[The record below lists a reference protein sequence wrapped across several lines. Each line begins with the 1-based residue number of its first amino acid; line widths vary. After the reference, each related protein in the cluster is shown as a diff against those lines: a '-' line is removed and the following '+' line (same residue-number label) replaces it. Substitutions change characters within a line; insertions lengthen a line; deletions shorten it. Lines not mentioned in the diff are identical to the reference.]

1 MNKRAL
7 ILAAHGSRHEP
18 AANAQIR
25 RIASVLEARGGFDA
39 VVAAF
44 HQGAPT
50 YGEVLDAVD
59 AGDVTVVPVMT
70 SQGFYCDEFLPAQ
83 LAKNRRFRDVRI
95 RQTPPIGVHRDMARI
110 VSVRIAD
117 ICSAHDLDPRQVD
130 AAVVGHG
137 AQRNPNSR
145 RATQNLAA
153 ALQSTATVRRVAAFF
168 LDEPPGVE
176 QIPIVLDCATI
187 VVIPFLIS
195 PGPHVRRD
203 IPRRLGVGES
213 VDRLPREGAIGNRR
227 NLIDDAVGTY
237 PAIVDV
243 IWNLATSPL
252 ASRHRLKSPIRI
264 VQIPMWHRPMSHRPM
279 AGANRLLAGATSSE
293 TVPNVRPA
301 ACGSGGA
308 TRRGVLRLGT
318 RGSRLALRQAD
329 IVARALHDRGTLVE
343 IVELSTLG
351 DRITDRAIG
360 DLPSSAPFCGEI
372 EDALRRGEID
382 LAVHSRKD
390 LNVAEPDDLRLAAI
404 LPRGLVEECLV
415 SRHGRRLDQLPP
427 GAIIGTSS
435 PRRAAQLLAQRPDLK
450 PATMRGPVE
459 GRVAQVRAGRFDAAI
474 LAAAGL
480 ARLDMLAEAAETF
493 SLEAFLPAPAQG
505 ALAVQVRGDDDATWT
520 ICAALDDAETRRAV
534 AAELEFLRPFEFD
547 AMRIAAAL
555 ATVDAGT
562 ITLRARL
569 LSPDGTRRRDVMVT
583 GTDPHETAAATID
596 AVTSR
601 ESQNVGAVR

>member
-1 MNKRAL
+1 
-7 ILAAHGSRHEP
+7 
-18 AANAQIR
+18 
-25 RIASVLEARGGFDA
+25 
-39 VVAAF
+39 
-44 HQGAPT
+44 
-50 YGEVLDAVD
+50 
-59 AGDVTVVPVMT
+59 
-70 SQGFYCDEFLPAQ
+70 
-83 LAKNRRFRDVRI
+83 
-95 RQTPPIGVHRDMARI
+95 
-110 VSVRIAD
+110 
-117 ICSAHDLDPRQVD
+117 
-130 AAVVGHG
+130 
-137 AQRNPNSR
+137 
-145 RATQNLAA
+145 
-153 ALQSTATVRRVAAFF
+153 
-168 LDEPPGVE
+168 
-176 QIPIVLDCATI
+176 
-187 VVIPFLIS
+187 
-195 PGPHVRRD
+195 
-203 IPRRLGVGES
+203 
-213 VDRLPREGAIGNRR
+213 
-227 NLIDDAVGTY
+227 
-237 PAIVDV
+237 
-243 IWNLATSPL
+243 
-252 ASRHRLKSPIRI
+252 
-264 VQIPMWHRPMSHRPM
+264 
-279 AGANRLLAGATSSE
+279 
-293 TVPNVRPA
+293 
-301 ACGSGGA
+301 
-308 TRRGVLRLGT
+308 VLRLGT